1 MVPGARGRIR
11 FSTTPGGRYAGLA
24 AAMALLVGL
33 ATPASADGVAAPL
46 GGAPPA
52 AGDRSMTLLSSGWD
66 SATTLASSE
75 ATSNPGSLMTV
86 TDQTGARAMWKDG
99 FTGEGIDIAM
109 IDTGVV
115 PVEGLTRDDKII
127 NGPDL
132 SFESQA
138 ENLRYLDTYGHG
150 THLAGIAAGVDDAAP
165 DDYWDAPDEVFVG
178 MAPDAR
184 ILNVKVASSDGSVDV
199 SQVIAAIDWVVQH
212 RNDDGMNIRV
222 LNLAFGTD
230 GLQDYT
236 IDPLAFAVEQAWKKG
251 IVVVVAAGNDGN
263 TAPLRNP
270 AYDPFVIAVG
280 AVDGNGT
287 VPQDD
292 DFVADF
298 SNCGTPLRY
307 VDVVAPGRSI
317 IGLRAPGS
325 YIDASHPEAVVE
337 ERFFLGSGTSQA
349 AAVVS
354 GAAALLLEQRP
365 KMTPNQVKALL
376 LSSARP
382 YSSESPLCQGAG
394 IIDLE
399 AAMNAKTPHGKP
411 NLQQWTWST
420 GLGSLDAARGSSELY
435 DEGVLL
441 DGEQDI
447 FGNAWDGASWS
458 AASASGSSWSGGDWN
473 GATWSGASWSGAS
486 WSGASW
492 SGASWSGVS
501 WSGASWSSKTWSGAS
516 WSGASWSGASWSGA
530 SELELARCRSRSTT

>member
-1 MVPGARGRIR
+1 MVRGGPGSVRW
-11 FSTTPGGRYAGLA
+11 SSLSVTRYAVFAGALALVAGLA
-24 AAMALLVGL
+24 A
-33 ATPASADGVAAPL
+33 PPSADGADAPI
-46 GGAPPA
+46 GGALPTA
-52 AGDRSMTLLSSGWD
+52 DDRGVEWLSSGWD
-66 SATTLASSE
+66 SASTLASNDPT
-75 ATSNPGSLMTV
+75 ANPGSLATV
-86 TDQTGARAMWKDG
+86 TEQTGARAMWQDG
-99 FTGEGIDIAM
+99 HTGEGIDIAM

-150 THLAGIAAGVDDAAP
+150 THLAGIVAGLDDEAPENYWNAP
-165 DDYWDAPDEVFVG
+165 DGVFIG

-184 ILNVKVASSDGSVDV
+184 ILNVKVAASDGGVDV

-212 RNDDGMNIRV
+212 RNDNGMNIRV

-230 GLQDYT
+230 GVQDYRV
-236 IDPLAFAVEQAWKKG
+236 DPLAFAVEQAWKRG

-263 TAPLRNP
+263 AALLRDP

-287 VPQDD
+287 VTEGD
-292 DFVADF
+292 DFVAGF
-298 SNCGTPLRY
+298 SNCGTPVRH

-325 YIDASHPEAVVE
+325 YIDANHPEAVVE

-354 GAAALLLEQRP
+354 GAAALLLDQRP
-365 KMTPNQVKALL
+365 KMEPDQVKALL
-376 LSSARP
+376 MATARP
-382 YSSESPLCQGAG
+382 YPGQSPLCQGEG
-394 IIDLE
+394 VIDLE
-399 AAMNAKTPHGKP
+399 AAMAAKTPHGKP
-411 NLQQWTWST
+411 NLQSWTWST
-420 GLGSLDAARGSSELY
+420 GVGSLDAARGSAELY

-458 AASASGSSWSGGDWN
+458 AASAAGASWSGGEWN

-492 SGASWSGVS
+492 SGASWSGDV
-501 WSGASWSSKTWSGAS
+501 WSGLSWN
-516 WSGASWSGASWSGA
+516 
-530 SELELARCRSRSTT
+530 